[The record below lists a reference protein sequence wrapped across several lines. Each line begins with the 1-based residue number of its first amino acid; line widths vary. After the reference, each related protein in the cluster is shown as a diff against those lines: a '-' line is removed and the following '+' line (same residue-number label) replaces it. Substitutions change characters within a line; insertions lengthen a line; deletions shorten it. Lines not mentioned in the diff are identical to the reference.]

1 MTRILTLDTWINSST
16 TYVSTWNK
24 RVLHPIFLNLLGKTN
39 LMCEIE
45 VGLFKITTSL
55 GSIPSTLSILWSPN
69 SNFIA
74 SASSKMLNSWIV
86 SVLGVWCYDSPKF
99 LKNLELLVDLWSP
112 KFHWIFDPLI
122 VSPKPLAFGYENLTP
137 LLLLWTCSLEY
148 LTFGWQSL
156 TNWNSLKKNKYK

>member
-55 GSIPSTLSILWSPN
+55 GSIPSTLSILWSSN

-74 SASSKMLNSWIV
+74 SASSKILNSWTV
-86 SVLGVWCYDSPKF
+86 SVFGVWCYDSPKF
-99 LKNLELLVDLWSP
+99 LKILELCW
-112 KFHWIFDPLI
+112 LI
-122 VSPKPLAFGYENLTP
+122 LNLQNFIGF
-137 LLLLWTCSLEY
+137 LICWLFLQNL
-148 LTFGWQSL
+148 
-156 TNWNSLKKNKYK
+156 